1 MKSISFIN
9 GYRRSVLITLGVVL
23 SLAVMGAGL
32 IETNAGSHSQAAPQ
46 SAAGARVMR
55 VVSVNAVRGQ
65 TVTVPIEWET
75 DGNEVAV
82 GFSIQYN
89 QAIFSNPTVVLGSGV
104 PTGSA
109 LTINPNHTADGRLGI
124 LMDSGFAF
132 APAPPAREVV
142 RVTFNVAAGAPLGPT
157 PITFGN
163 APIPQS
169 ASNPNG
175 DLITSFFEGGVIT
188 VVDQAPQAT
197 YSVSGR
203 VTTPSGGPL
212 RNAVVS
218 IRDAAGTTRTVLTSS
233 FGLYNFDNVAA
244 GTHTVTVGSKRF
256 RFSPQVITVSDS
268 NLTNVDFQGSE

>member
-9 GYRRSVLITLGVVL
+9 IYKRSVLITLGVVL
-23 SLAVMGAGL
+23 SLAVMGTGL
-32 IETNAGSHSQAAPQ
+32 METSAGSRSQAVQP
-46 SAAGARVMR
+46 AAGARVMR
-55 VVSVNAVRGQ
+55 VVPVNAVRGQ

-75 DGNEVAV
+75 DGDEVAV
-82 GFSIQYN
+82 GFSIQYD
-89 QAIFSNPTVVLGSGV
+89 QTILSSPTVVLGGGV
-104 PTGSA
+104 PVGSA
-109 LTINPNHTADGRLGI
+109 LTINPNHTSNGRLGI

-132 APAPPAREVV
+132 AAAPPAREVV

-175 DLITSFFEGGVIT
+175 DLITSFFEGAMIN

-197 YSVSGR
+197 YSISGR
-203 VTTPSGGPL
+203 VTAPNGSPL

-218 IRDAAGTTRTVLTSS
+218 IRDAAGATRTVLTSS
-233 FGLYNFDNVAA
+233 FGQYSFENVAT
-244 GTHTVTVGSKRF
+244 GQHTVSVGSKRF

-268 NLTNVDFQGSE
+268 NLTNVDFQAAQ